1 MFLNNDVSS
10 PETFTKDED
19 NDDLLKDLSPLIK
32 KQEELQFKENIN
44 KEYDYIEDFIND
56 FSNKNDS
63 DKNSKNEKKR
73 KRNKNEEIVDETCLS
88 EKDVKR
94 QQRLIKNRES
104 AQASRERRK
113 TYVKGLEENL
123 KNLSTNNLNLN
134 SKVNNL
140 EEENQ
145 ILRLQLEKAIK
156 GEKIEKPILK
166 KKYNPKQYP
175 KKITFTT
182 YSTNA
187 IFIYSIL
194 DRIILWGKQS
204 FEF

>member
-19 NDDLLKDLSPLIK
+19 DDLLKDLSPLIK

-140 EEENQ
+140 EEENK

-166 KKYNPKQYP
+166 KNTIQNNIQKNYLYHLFNKCHFYLLNTGQDYFMGE
-175 KKITFTT
+175 T
-182 YSTNA
+182 
-187 IFIYSIL
+187 IL
-194 DRIILWGKQS
+194 
-204 FEF
+204 